1 MLRGGD
7 GKRHLM
13 WASNAMIEATQL
25 SRRAFAIGTV
35 WAACTGALP
44 LSSTSRASPAAAPTV
59 MPRWLASEDPAF
71 AAGATVGDL
80 TFVAQDAAGP
90 GDLPAGAAAQAE
102 RALQNLRRALA
113 AVGQSADDLV
123 FLQVLLTDYAAA
135 PEVGRMLRAEFRPE
149 RAPTTC
155 FVGVSGLGPDRL
167 VRMDAVASR
176 NRDRAAVVAEGV
188 PLPLGAPCHAVRV
201 GDLVFVGAVDAP
213 EDTAAPSTIIL
224 ERLDA
229 VLRAVGLGLKDSFRH
244 WAFLRNMAAASVR
257 DAYGRERTARL
268 DPIFAPE
275 EFPANSRIGSPALGP
290 GVAQRSY
297 ALATRGRR
305 QYVESKFARRTPR
318 VFAQSVKVGDW
329 LFVAGQDAVDVAQQ
343 TLFVGDLR
351 AQTEQCVRQLQFI
364 MEAASGTIDDIVKTT
379 VYLLAGQD
387 REVFLNAYSEQFR
400 RRLRSPWMPAGL
412 TMTVDALRPDCLVEI
427 DAVAYLGA
435 R

>member
-1 MLRGGD
+1 
-7 GKRHLM
+7 M
-13 WASNAMIEATQL
+13 WDCDVITETARL
-25 SRRAFAIGTV
+25 SRRAFVAGAAG
-35 WAACTGALP
+35 AACAGALP
-44 LSSTSRASPAAAPTV
+44 SFGAPQAAPAAPRAV
-59 MPRWLASEDPAF
+59 MPRWLESEDPAF
-71 AAGATVGDL
+71 AVGATVGDL

-90 GDLPAGAAAQAE
+90 GELPAGATAQAE
-102 RALQNLRRALA
+102 HALQNLRRALA
-113 AVGQSADDLV
+113 SVGQNADDLV

-135 PEVGRMLRAEFRPE
+135 SEIGKMLRAALRPE

-167 VRMDAVASR
+167 VRMDAVASS

-229 VLRAVGLGLKDSFRH
+229 VLRAAGLGLKDSFRH

-257 DAYGRERTARL
+257 DAYGRERTLKL

-275 EFPANSRIGSPALGP
+275 EYPANSRIGSPALGP

-329 LFVAGQDAVDVAQQ
+329 LFIAGQDAVDVAQQ

-364 MEAASGTIDDIVKTT
+364 MEAAGGTLDDIVKTT

-387 REVFLNAYSEQFR
+387 RAVLLDAYGEQLR

-427 DAVAYLGA
+427 DAVAYLGG

>member
-1 MLRGGD
+1 
-7 GKRHLM
+7 M
-13 WASNAMIEATQL
+13 WDFNVMTKSARL
-25 SRRAFAIGTV
+25 SRRAFVAG
-35 WAACTGALP
+35 AAGAGALP
-44 LSSTSRASPAAAPTV
+44 LSRALQAAPAVARAVT
-59 MPRWLASEDPAF
+59 PRWLVSEDPAF
-71 AAGATVGDL
+71 AVGATVGDL

-90 GDLPAGAAAQAE
+90 GELPVGSTAQAE

-113 AVGQSADDLV
+113 SIGQSADDLV
-123 FLQVLLTDYAAA
+123 SLQVLLTDYAAA
-135 PEVGRMLRAEFRPE
+135 PEIGKMLRAALKPE

-167 VRMDAVASR
+167 VRIDAVASS

-229 VLRAVGLGLKDSFRH
+229 VLRAAGLGLKDSFRH

-257 DAYGRERTARL
+257 DAYGRERTLKL

-275 EFPANSRIGSPALGP
+275 EYPANSRIGSPALGS

-364 MEAASGTIDDIVKTT
+364 LETAGGTLDDIVKTT

-387 REVFLNAYSEQFR
+387 RAVFLDAYGEQFR

-412 TMTVDALRPDCLVEI
+412 TMTVDALRPECLVEI
-427 DAVAYLGA
+427 DGVAYLGGH
-435 R
+435 

>member
-1 MLRGGD
+1 
-7 GKRHLM
+7 M
-13 WASNAMIEATQL
+13 WSSQALIKPRRL
-25 SRRAFAIGTV
+25 SRRAFAVGV
-35 WAACTGALP
+35 AAAAGASALP
-44 LSSTSRASPAAAPTV
+44 SPGASEPASAAPATPAAPRVPT
-59 MPRWLASEDPAF
+59 PRWLVSEDPTF
-71 AAGATVGDL
+71 SVGATAGEL

-90 GDLPAGAAAQAE
+90 GELPAGTPAQAE
-102 RALQNLRRALA
+102 RALENLRRALA
-113 AVGQSADDLV
+113 SVGQSPDDLV
-123 FLQVLLTDYAAA
+123 FLLVLLTDYGAAA
-135 PEVGRMLRAEFRPE
+135 EVGRMVRAAFKRE

-167 VRMDAVASR
+167 IRLDAVASS

-188 PLPLGAPCHAVRV
+188 PLPLGAPCHAVRA
-201 GDLVFVGAVDAP
+201 GDLVFVGAVDAR
-213 EDTAAPSTIIL
+213 EDIAAPSTIIL

-229 VLRAVGLGLKDSFRH
+229 VLRAGGLGLKDSFRH
-244 WAFLRNMAAASVR
+244 WAFLRNMSAASVR

-275 EFPANSRIGSPALGP
+275 EYPANSRIGSPALGP

-305 QYVESKFARRTPR
+305 QYIESKFARRTPR
-318 VFAQSVKVGDW
+318 VFAQSVRVGDY
-329 LFVAGQDAVDVAQQ
+329 LFIAGQDAVDVAQQ

-364 MEAASGTIDDIVKTT
+364 MEAAGGTLDDIVKTT
-379 VYLLAGQD
+379 VYLLDGQD
-387 REVFLNAYSEQFR
+387 RAVFLDAYGEQFR
-400 RRLRSPWMPAGL
+400 RRLRSPSMPAGL

-427 DAVAYLGA
+427 DAVAWLGG

>member
-1 MLRGGD
+1 MT
-7 GKRHLM
+7 
-13 WASNAMIEATQL
+13 EAARL
-25 SRRAFAIGTV
+25 SRRAFVAS
-35 WAACTGALP
+35 AAGAVCAGVLP
-44 LSSTSRASPAAAPTV
+44 SSRVSQAAPAAARPVT
-59 MPRWLASEDPAF
+59 PRWLVSEDPVF
-71 AAGATVGDL
+71 AVGATVGDL

-90 GDLPAGAAAQAE
+90 GELPAGVAGQAE

-113 AVGQSADDLV
+113 SVGQSADDLV

-135 PEVGRMLRAEFRPE
+135 PEVGKILRTALKPE

-167 VRMDAVASR
+167 VRMDAVASS

-213 EDTAAPSTIIL
+213 EDTAAPSTIVL

-229 VLRAVGLGLKDSFRH
+229 VLRAAGLGLKDSFRH

-257 DAYGRERTARL
+257 DAYGRERTVKL

-275 EFPANSRIGSPALGP
+275 EYPANSRIGSPALGP

-318 VFAQSVKVGDW
+318 VFAQGVKVGEW
-329 LFVAGQDAVDVAQQ
+329 LFIAGQDAVDVAQQ
-343 TLFVGDLR
+343 TMFVGDLR

-364 MEAASGTIDDIVKTT
+364 MEAAGGTLDDIVKTT

-387 REVFLNAYSEQFR
+387 RAVFLDAYGEQFR

-427 DAVAYLGA
+427 DAVAYLGG

>member
-1 MLRGGD
+1 
-7 GKRHLM
+7 M
-13 WASNAMIEATQL
+13 WDCNVMTEAARL
-25 SRRAFAIGTV
+25 SRRAFVAGAAG
-35 WAACTGALP
+35 AACAGALP
-44 LSSTSRASPAAAPTV
+44 ASSASQAAPAAPRPVA
-59 MPRWLASEDPAF
+59 PRWLVSEDPVF
-71 AAGATVGDL
+71 AVGATVGDL

-90 GDLPAGAAAQAE
+90 GELPAGAPGQAE

-113 AVGQSADDLV
+113 SVGQSADDMV

-135 PEVGRMLRAEFRPE
+135 PEIAKMLRAALKPE

-155 FVGVSGLGPDRL
+155 FVGVSDLGPDRL
-167 VRMDAVASR
+167 VRMDAVASS

-229 VLRAVGLGLKDSFRH
+229 VLRAAGLGLKDSFRH

-257 DAYGRERTARL
+257 DAYGRERTVKL

-275 EFPANSRIGSPALGP
+275 EYPANSRIGSPALGP

-329 LFVAGQDAVDVAQQ
+329 LFIAGQDAVDVAQQ
-343 TLFVGDLR
+343 TMFVGDLR

-364 MEAASGTIDDIVKTT
+364 MEAAGGTLDDIVKTT

-387 REVFLNAYSEQFR
+387 RAVFLDAYGEQFR
-400 RRLRSPWMPAGL
+400 RRVRSPWMPAGL

-427 DAVAYLGA
+427 DAVAYLGG

>member
-1 MLRGGD
+1 
-7 GKRHLM
+7 M
-13 WASNAMIEATQL
+13 WDCNVMTEAARL
-25 SRRAFAIGTV
+25 SRRAFVAGAAG
-35 WAACTGALP
+35 AACAGALP
-44 LSSTSRASPAAAPTV
+44 SSSASQAAPAAPRPVA
-59 MPRWLASEDPAF
+59 PRWLVSEDPVF
-71 AAGATVGDL
+71 AVGATVGDL

-90 GDLPAGAAAQAE
+90 GELPAGAPGQAE

-113 AVGQSADDLV
+113 SVGQSADDMV
-123 FLQVLLTDYAAA
+123 FLQVLLPDYAAA
-135 PEVGRMLRAEFRPE
+135 PEIAKMLRAALKPE

-155 FVGVSGLGPDRL
+155 FVGVSDLGPDRL
-167 VRMDAVASR
+167 VRMDAVASS

-229 VLRAVGLGLKDSFRH
+229 VLRAAGLGLKDSFRH

-257 DAYGRERTARL
+257 DAYGRERTVKL

-275 EFPANSRIGSPALGP
+275 EYPANSRIGSPALGP

-329 LFVAGQDAVDVAQQ
+329 LFIAGQDAVDVAQQ
-343 TLFVGDLR
+343 TMFVGDLR

-364 MEAASGTIDDIVKTT
+364 MEAAGGTLDDIVKTT

-387 REVFLNAYSEQFR
+387 RAVFLDAYGEQFR

-427 DAVAYLGA
+427 DAVAYLGG

>member
-1 MLRGGD
+1 
-7 GKRHLM
+7 M
-13 WASNAMIEATQL
+13 WDFNVMTEAARL
-25 SRRAFAIGTV
+25 SRRAFVAG
-35 WAACTGALP
+35 AAGACAGALP
-44 LSSTSRASPAAAPTV
+44 PSRASRAPPAAPRAVT
-59 MPRWLASEDPAF
+59 PRWLVSEDPVF
-71 AAGATVGDL
+71 AVGATVGDL

-90 GDLPAGAAAQAE
+90 GELPASAMAQAE
-102 RALQNLRRALA
+102 HALQNLRRALA
-113 AVGQSADDLV
+113 SVGQSADDLV

-135 PEVGRMLRAEFRPE
+135 SEIGKMLRAALRPE

-155 FVGVSGLGPDRL
+155 FVGGSSRGPDRL
-167 VRMDAVASR
+167 VRMDAVASS

-229 VLRAVGLGLKDSFRH
+229 VLRAAGLGLKDSFRH

-257 DAYGRERTARL
+257 DAYGRERTLKL

-275 EFPANSRIGSPALGP
+275 EYPANSRIGSPALGP

-329 LFVAGQDAVDVAQQ
+329 LFIAGQDAVDVAQQ

-364 MEAASGTIDDIVKTT
+364 MEAVGGTLDDIVKTT

-387 REVFLNAYSEQFR
+387 RAVLLDAYGEQLR

-427 DAVAYLGA
+427 DAVAYLGG

>member
-1 MLRGGD
+1 
-7 GKRHLM
+7 M
-13 WASNAMIEATQL
+13 WDFNVMTESARL
-25 SRRAFAIGTV
+25 SRRAFVAGAAG
-35 WAACTGALP
+35 AACAGAL
-44 LSSTSRASPAAAPTV
+44 SSSRASQAAPAPPRLVT
-59 MPRWLASEDPAF
+59 PRWLVSEDPAF
-71 AAGATVGDL
+71 AVGATVGDL

-90 GDLPAGAAAQAE
+90 GELPAGAASQAE

-113 AVGQSADDLV
+113 SVGQSADDLV

-135 PEVGRMLRAEFRPE
+135 PEIGKMLRAALKPE

-155 FVGVSGLGPDRL
+155 VVGVSGLGPDRL
-167 VRMDAVASR
+167 VRMDAVASS

-229 VLRAVGLGLKDSFRH
+229 VLRAAGLGLKESFRH

-257 DAYGRERTARL
+257 DAYGRERTVKL

-275 EFPANSRIGSPALGP
+275 EYPANSRIGSPALGP

-329 LFVAGQDAVDVAQQ
+329 LFIAGQDAVDVAQQ

-364 MEAASGTIDDIVKTT
+364 VEAAGGTLDDIVKTT

-387 REVFLNAYSEQFR
+387 RAVLLDAYGEQFR

-427 DAVAYLGA
+427 DAVAYLGG

>member
-1 MLRGGD
+1 
-7 GKRHLM
+7 M
-13 WASNAMIEATQL
+13 WDCNLITEPARL
-25 SRRAFAIGTV
+25 SRRAFVAGAAG
-35 WAACTGALP
+35 AACAGALP
-44 LSSTSRASPAAAPTV
+44 SSSASQAAPAAPRPVT
-59 MPRWLASEDPAF
+59 PRWLVSEDPIF
-71 AAGATVGDL
+71 AVGATVGDL

-90 GDLPAGAAAQAE
+90 GELPAGAPGQAE

-113 AVGQSADDLV
+113 SVGQSADDLV

-135 PEVGRMLRAEFRPE
+135 PEIAKMLRAALKPE

-167 VRMDAVASR
+167 VRMDAVASS

-224 ERLDA
+224 EHLDA
-229 VLRAVGLGLKDSFRH
+229 VLRAAGLGLKDSFRH

-257 DAYGRERTARL
+257 DAYGRERTVKL

-275 EFPANSRIGSPALGP
+275 EYPANSRIGSPALGP

-329 LFVAGQDAVDVAQQ
+329 LFIAGQDAVDVAQQ
-343 TLFVGDLR
+343 TMFVGDLR

-364 MEAASGTIDDIVKTT
+364 MEAAGGTLDDIVKTT
-379 VYLLAGQD
+379 VYLLAEQD
-387 REVFLNAYSEQFR
+387 RAVFLDAYGEQFR
-400 RRLRSPWMPAGL
+400 RRLRSPWMPGGL

-427 DAVAYLGA
+427 DAVAYLGG

>member
-1 MLRGGD
+1 
-7 GKRHLM
+7 M
-13 WASNAMIEATQL
+13 WDCNVITETARL
-25 SRRAFAIGTV
+25 SRRAFVAG
-35 WAACTGALP
+35 AAGAVCAGAVP
-44 LSSTSRASPAAAPTV
+44 SFGAPQAAPAV
-59 MPRWLASEDPAF
+59 PRAVVPRWLESEDPAF
-71 AAGATVGDL
+71 AVGATVGDL

-90 GDLPAGAAAQAE
+90 GELPAGATAQAE
-102 RALQNLRRALA
+102 HALQNLRRALA
-113 AVGQSADDLV
+113 SVGQSADDLV
-123 FLQVLLTDYAAA
+123 FLQVLLTDYGAA
-135 PEVGRMLRAEFRPE
+135 PEVGRMVRAAFKRE

-155 FVGVSGLGPDRL
+155 FVGVSSLGPDRL
-167 VRMDAVASR
+167 VRMDAVASS

-229 VLRAVGLGLKDSFRH
+229 VLRAAGLGLKDSFRH
-244 WAFLRNMAAASVR
+244 WAFLRNMAAANVR
-257 DAYGRERTARL
+257 DAYGRERTLKL

-275 EFPANSRIGSPALGP
+275 EYPANSRIGSPALGP

-329 LFVAGQDAVDVAQQ
+329 LFIAGQDAVDVAQQ

-364 MEAASGTIDDIVKTT
+364 MEAAGGTLDDIVKTT

-387 REVFLNAYSEQFR
+387 RAVLLDAYGEQLR

-427 DAVAYLGA
+427 DAVAYLGG

>member
-1 MLRGGD
+1 
-7 GKRHLM
+7 M
-13 WASNAMIEATQL
+13 WNSEALIEPRRL
-25 SRRAFAIGTV
+25 SRRALVVG
-35 WAACTGALP
+35 AAAAAGASALP
-44 LSSTSRASPAAAPTV
+44 SPGACEAASAAPAIPAAPRVAT
-59 MPRWLASEDPAF
+59 PRWLVSEDPAF
-71 AAGATVGDL
+71 SVGATVGDL

-90 GDLPAGAAAQAE
+90 GELPAGTTAQAE
-102 RALQNLRRALA
+102 RALENLRRALA
-113 AVGQSADDLV
+113 SVGQSPDDLV
-123 FLQVLLTDYAAA
+123 FLQVLLTEYGAAA
-135 PEVGRMLRAEFRPE
+135 EVGRMVRAAFKRE

-167 VRMDAVASR
+167 VRIDAVASS

-188 PLPLGAPCHAVRV
+188 PLPLGAPCHAVRA
-201 GDLVFVGAVDAP
+201 GDLVFVGAVDAR
-213 EDTAAPSTIIL
+213 EDIAAPSTIIL

-229 VLRAVGLGLKDSFRH
+229 VLRAAGLGLKDSFRH
-244 WAFLRNMAAASVR
+244 WAFLRNMSAASVR

-275 EFPANSRIGSPALGP
+275 EYPANSRIGSPALGP

-297 ALATRGRR
+297 ALATRGKR
-305 QYVESKFARRTPR
+305 QYIESKFARRTPR
-318 VFAQSVKVGDW
+318 VFAQSVRVGDW
-329 LFVAGQDAVDVAQQ
+329 LFIAGQDAVDVAQQ

-364 MEAASGTIDDIVKTT
+364 VEGAGATLDDIVKTT
-379 VYLLAGQD
+379 VYLLDGQE
-387 REVFLNAYSEQFR
+387 RGVFLDAYGEQFR

-427 DAVAYLGA
+427 DAVAWLGG

>member
-1 MLRGGD
+1 
-7 GKRHLM
+7 M
-13 WASNAMIEATQL
+13 WDCNVMTEAARL
-25 SRRAFAIGTV
+25 SRRAFVAGAAG
-35 WAACTGALP
+35 AACAGALP
-44 LSSTSRASPAAAPTV
+44 SSSASQAAPAAPRPVA
-59 MPRWLASEDPAF
+59 PRWLVSEDPVF
-71 AAGATVGDL
+71 AVGATVGDL

-90 GDLPAGAAAQAE
+90 GELPAGAPGQAE

-113 AVGQSADDLV
+113 SVGQSADDMV

-135 PEVGRMLRAEFRPE
+135 PEIAKMLRAALKPE

-155 FVGVSGLGPDRL
+155 FVGVSDLGPDRL
-167 VRMDAVASR
+167 VRMDAVASS

-229 VLRAVGLGLKDSFRH
+229 VLRAAGLGLKDSFRH

-257 DAYGRERTARL
+257 DAYGRERTVKL

-275 EFPANSRIGSPALGP
+275 EYPANSRIGSPALGP

-329 LFVAGQDAVDVAQQ
+329 LFIAGQDAVDVAQQ
-343 TLFVGDLR
+343 TMFVGDLR

-364 MEAASGTIDDIVKTT
+364 MEAAGGTLDDIVKTT

-387 REVFLNAYSEQFR
+387 RAVFLDAYGEQFR
-400 RRLRSPWMPAGL
+400 RRVRSPWMPAGL

-427 DAVAYLGA
+427 DAVAYLGG

>member
-1 MLRGGD
+1 
-7 GKRHLM
+7 M
-13 WASNAMIEATQL
+13 WDFNVMTESARL
-25 SRRAFAIGTV
+25 SRRAFVAGAAG
-35 WAACTGALP
+35 AACAGAL
-44 LSSTSRASPAAAPTV
+44 SSSRASQAAPAPPRLVT
-59 MPRWLASEDPAF
+59 PRWLVSEDPAF
-71 AAGATVGDL
+71 AVGATVGDL

-90 GDLPAGAAAQAE
+90 GELPAGAASQAE

-113 AVGQSADDLV
+113 SVGQSADDLV

-135 PEVGRMLRAEFRPE
+135 PEIGKMLRAAFRPE

-155 FVGVSGLGPDRL
+155 VVGVSGLGPDRL
-167 VRMDAVASR
+167 VRMDAVASS

-229 VLRAVGLGLKDSFRH
+229 VLRAAGLGLKESFRH

-257 DAYGRERTARL
+257 DAYGRERTVKL

-275 EFPANSRIGSPALGP
+275 EYPANSRIGSPALGP

-329 LFVAGQDAVDVAQQ
+329 LFIAGQDAVDVAQQ

-364 MEAASGTIDDIVKTT
+364 MEAAGGTLDDIVKTT

-387 REVFLNAYSEQFR
+387 RAVLLDAYGEQFR

-427 DAVAYLGA
+427 DAVAYLGG